1 MDRGEEFRMDRRIAR
16 FIGCLALAV
25 CIVATPS
32 RAADEIVDEIDV
44 LEPIVVAR
52 VGESPIMRATL
63 DAAVESAGYER
74 LASEEVKRR
83 ARAEV
88 LEQLIDEQLLALAI
102 EREGK
107 VATDGEIDAFIS
119 RLDTRLA
126 AGRDEKTLRR
136 KVALE
141 IGVNKMIVSRI
152 TKEAIE
158 AAYTQHRA
166 ELDGSLVRVSHVLL
180 RPDIAVGPD
189 AVEKAIE
196 KASSIRSEILQGSL
210 SFADAAR
217 RHSAGPSR
225 RQGGDIGFVP
235 RAGVM
240 VEEFASRVF
249 SLKKGEISRPFVTP
263 FGVHL
268 ATVTAIRPGAVSD
281 TQIRP
286 QVERL
291 AGRKL
296 LREILERER
305 KETKIFY
312 GPGVPHFER
321 DADDPSSPPKLVVEP
336 RADGF

>member
-1 MDRGEEFRMDRRIAR
+1 MARGIAC
-16 FIGCLALAV
+16 FIGGLALAASLV
-25 CIVATPS
+25 SATS
-32 RAADEIVDEIDV
+32 WAADEIDV

-63 DAAVESAGYER
+63 DAAIERVGYER
-74 LASEEVKRR
+74 LASDELKQR

-88 LEQLIDEQLLALAI
+88 LGQLIDERLLELAI
-102 EREGK
+102 ERDGK

-119 RLDTRLA
+119 RLDPRLA
-126 AGRDEKTLRR
+126 AGRDANTLRR

-141 IGVNKMIVSRI
+141 IGVNKMIASRI

-210 SFADAAR
+210 TFAEAAR

-235 RAGVM
+235 RGGVM

-249 SLKKGEISRPFVTP
+249 SLKKREISKPFVTP

-268 ATVTAIRPGAVSD
+268 ATVTEIRPGTVSD

-286 QVERL
+286 HVERL

-296 LREILERER
+296 LGEILERER

-321 DADDPSSPPKLVVEP
+321 DADDPSASPKLVVEP
-336 RADGF
+336 LPDGR